1 MSVVGVTGSMTCLIG
16 RCLASSGFRSTT
28 CRTLKGSL
36 LGARQLSTGRG
47 AFQEA
52 SPDTT
57 KADSEGT
64 DKKKNA
70 VGGSF
75 LRDFFDH
82 PEHWGKERVRV
93 GRSWTQPEL
102 RLKSNEDLHKLWY
115 ILLKERNMLLTM
127 EEAYKVEALEM
138 PNPERLDKV
147 DESMENV
154 EYVVRERNRA
164 YFELETGV
172 SGEAERRIQTGPFG
186 LPVGYT
192 PKEHAVPWKL
202 NAEYRKFLRY
212 RYQTCNS
219 PSVKKFVRKYVERRL
234 QWERV
239 VRMEQ
244 MRLCAQTLQRFPDA
258 SEEGLRERFPL
269 IDVDQVKRWKKVKGH
284 HGNFQWNV

>member
-1 MSVVGVTGSMTCLIG
+1 MTGLIG
-16 RCLASSGFRSTT
+16 RCLASSGFRATT
-28 CRTLKGSL
+28 CRTLNGSL
-36 LGARQLSTGRG
+36 LGARQLSTSPKT
-47 AFQEA
+47 FQEA
-52 SPDTT
+52 SRDT
-57 KADSEGT
+57 KVDEGT
-64 DKKKNA
+64 DKKKA
-70 VGGSF
+70 VAGSF
-75 LRDFFDH
+75 LKDFFDH

-115 ILLKERNMLLTM
+115 VLLKERNMLLTM

-258 SEEGLRERFPL
+258 NEEGLRERFPL